1 MERLETD
8 ILIAGGGIAG
18 LLASAVLAEAGFS
31 VLCADPV
38 PPVTNSAAVGADL
51 RSTAFLMPA
60 VNLLS
65 EAGIWQR
72 LAPHA
77 APLRI
82 MRIVDAGVQNATPMV
97 ADFVSDDIGQEAFAY
112 NLPNWLIRR
121 EVLAYLETLSNAE
134 IIAPARVGP
143 MLARSTGAIASLD
156 GDRQVRAALVI
167 AADGRDSALREAA
180 GISARRWSFGQ
191 KALVF
196 TVRHDAAH
204 QNISTE
210 VHQSGGPFTLVPLPD
225 PHQSAVVW
233 MDAGPEI
240 ARLAQL
246 DEDAFSLAA
255 TERSANLLG
264 PLTLQ
269 GRRIAWPIIAQQAAR
284 LDGPRLALLAEA
296 AHVIPP
302 IGAQGLNM
310 SLADLACLRG
320 LLVAARNA
328 GQDIGSPKLL
338 SQYSRLR
345 LPDMA
350 TRIAGVD
357 LLNRAS
363 IAQAQPLRNLRRA
376 GLSLLHGVKPLR
388 QAAMVAGLGS
398 KPRH

>member
-18 LLASAVLAEAGFS
+18 LLASAVLAETGFS

-38 PPVTNSAAVGADL
+38 PPVTDGAAKGADL

-60 VNLLS
+60 VNLLA
-65 EAGIWQR
+65 EAGLWQR

-143 MLARSTGAIASLD
+143 MLARSTGAIATLD

-204 QNISTE
+204 ENISTE

-240 ARLAQL
+240 ARLAQM
-246 DEDAFSLAA
+246 DEDAFSIAA
-255 TERSANLLG
+255 TERSAEVLG
-264 PLTLQ
+264 QLTLQ

-320 LLVAARNA
+320 LLVNARNA
-328 GQDIGSPKLL
+328 GHDIGAPDLL
-338 SQYSRLR
+338 AQYSRLR
-345 LPDMA
+345 LPDMT

>member
-18 LLASAVLAEAGFS
+18 LLASAVLAETGFS
-31 VLCADPV
+31 VLCADPI
-38 PPVTNSAAVGADL
+38 PPITDGAAKGADL

-60 VNLLS
+60 VNLLA
-65 EAGIWQR
+65 EAGLWQR

-143 MLARSTGAIASLD
+143 MLARSTGAIATLD

-204 QNISTE
+204 ENISTE

-240 ARLAQL
+240 ARLAQM
-246 DEDAFSLAA
+246 DEDAFSIAA
-255 TERSANLLG
+255 TERSAEVLG
-264 PLTLQ
+264 QLTLQ

-320 LLVAARNA
+320 LLVNARNA
-328 GQDIGSPKLL
+328 GHDIGAPDLL
-338 SQYSRLR
+338 AQYSRLR
-345 LPDMA
+345 LPDMT

>member
-18 LLASAVLAEAGFS
+18 LLASAVLAETGFS

-38 PPVTNSAAVGADL
+38 PPVTDGAAKGADL

-60 VNLLS
+60 VNLLA
-65 EAGIWQR
+65 EAGLWQR

-143 MLARSTGAIASLD
+143 MLARSTGAIATLD

-204 QNISTE
+204 ENISTE

-240 ARLAQL
+240 ARLAQM
-246 DEDAFSLAA
+246 DEDAFSIAA
-255 TERSANLLG
+255 TERSAEVLG
-264 PLTLQ
+264 ELTLQ

-320 LLVAARNA
+320 LLVNARNA
-328 GQDIGSPKLL
+328 GHDIGAPDLL
-338 SQYSRLR
+338 AQYSRLR
-345 LPDMA
+345 LPDMT